1 MNPIIKKF
9 NESLSEF
16 KTKHLKTSTEEVRD
30 LISNFEVFSTVFEEK
45 IKDLEEEKSDLEE
58 EKSDLEEE
66 IENLKLKIC
75 NLEEQL
81 DDSDIKTNNL
91 YDEMRRNIVVQLFNN
106 LNLQELEEL
115 ENNIKSKRKN
125 YYII

>member
-45 IKDLEEEKSDLEE
+45 IKDLEE